1 MNGKSPRGNTAPEAL
16 PTRLR
21 GRAAQCQPREQG
33 RGPGSLL
40 RRDLSPVGCPPA
52 AGGPFPAGGPAST
65 RGSLA
70 PRTSESRARNFPAV
84 GAAFALKCLAVNKR
98 SGSNNTAVPQSERRL
113 PLHLASATHAVSV
126 LIPAPKGTCNY
137 EPPSSP
143 PAHILL
149 FETFTEEGYLDCE

>member
-16 PTRLR
+16 PAR
-21 GRAAQCQPREQG
+21 REQG
-33 RGPGSLL
+33 RGPGSLS
-40 RRDLSPVGCPPA
+40 RRVPLLPGVPLLPA
-52 AGGPFPAGGPAST
+52 VPFPPRSLCR
-65 RGSLA
+65 RGSRFYWGESGA
-70 PRTSESRARNFPAV
+70 SDIESRARNFPAV